1 MINKR
6 KNGVLAVL
14 IVILIIFS
22 GCNAPSSNQPEDD
35 ATIIYQGCSVHYLD
49 VGQGDCIF
57 IRLSDGK
64 NMLIDSGDKSDKIC
78 EYVIRYLENYSVKT
92 INYFIL
98 THPDL
103 DHIGNALDVINN
115 FEVEKV
121 FIPYISDEIMVN
133 FPEYIKVKDAIS
145 QKEIKTEI
153 SNSYTYI
160 NGSGYNFAFL
170 SPLPFGNN
178 GSSYDEL
185 NATLI
190 STDSL
195 INNLSPIIYFETENT
210 RFIFTG
216 DAGKSQENIVINNYK
231 VGVYKSWFSRHGIT
245 VNLED
250 IDYLKVGH
258 HGADDSSGRE
268 FLNLLRPKNAIISVG
283 GNNYYGHPKTEVL
296 ERLMLANENYS
307 LFRTDVHGTIV
318 VHKNANGNFV
328 TSTQS
333 QQNKSVA

>member
-1 MINKR
+1 MNHKR
-6 KNGVLAVL
+6 KSGILTVLV
-14 IVILIIFS
+14 IILIILS
-22 GCNAPSSNQPEDD
+22 GCTAPLTANPNNEE
-35 ATIIYQGCSVHYLD
+35 AIVCQGCSVHYLD

-57 IRLSDGK
+57 IRLPDGK
-64 NMLIDSGDKSDKIC
+64 NMLIDSGDKNDKIS
-78 EYVIRYLENYSVKT
+78 EYVIKYLEDYSVQT
-92 INYFIL
+92 IDYLVL

-103 DHIGNALDVINN
+103 DHIGNAIDVINRFN
-115 FEVEKV
+115 VKKAFV
-121 FIPYISDEIMVN
+121 PYISDEILVN
-133 FPEYIKVKDAIS
+133 FPEYIKVKDVIS
-145 QKEIKTEI
+145 QKEIDTKI
-153 SNSYTYI
+153 SDSFTYI
-160 NGSGYNFAFL
+160 NGSDYCFAFL
-170 SPLPFGNN
+170 SPLPFGVN

-185 NATLI
+185 NTTLI
-190 STDSL
+190 STENL
-195 INNLSPIIYFETENT
+195 INNLSPIIYFETDNT
-210 RFIFTG
+210 RFVFTG

-231 VGVYKSWFSRHGIT
+231 VGVYKSWFSRYGIT

-296 ERLMLANENYS
+296 ERLMIANENYS
-307 LFRTDVHGTIV
+307 LFRTDVHGTIF